1 MSLFQLEKT
10 GNLSQFLDTESN
22 SKKLNHE
29 TITKSQYIYWAHL
42 INSNSS
48 ILDLQVV
55 TTNHQLKMFKLLFL
69 IVLIKSVVTIPYA
82 NNYPYKTIGFSNAAS
97 EIAGNGDTNRFLKN
111 ELTDHGNNIKS
122 AQDNGKFYDSE
133 NISKLHDLNHL
144 NKGTSSDIQKHSTG
158 ENFEND
164 NSHNRKHIKSGFK
177 NSYHKD
183 ESGNNSSF
191 YEDSDDRGEKTIY
204 NKRLGARDDIK
215 DNRFSEGVR
224 DGAARDKYDDR
235 RGGFL
240 SKGTHDRQHLLAEN
254 QGKSKNLN

>member
-1 MSLFQLEKT
+1 M
-10 GNLSQFLDTESN
+10 
-22 SKKLNHE
+22 KLNKQKINIFNGH
-29 TITKSQYIYWAHL
+29 ISS
-42 INSNSS
+42 NSNSS
-48 ILDLQVV
+48 ILDLVLN
-55 TTNHQLKMFKLLFL
+55 TTKFKHRRLKMSKLLFV
-69 IVLIKSVVTIPYA
+69 IILIKSVTSIPYA
-82 NNYPYKTIGFSNAAS
+82 NNYPYKSLDYSNSAS
-97 EIAGNGDTNRFLKN
+97 DITGNGDASRYLKN
-111 ELTDHGNNIKS
+111 ELTDHGNNLKS

-133 NISKLHDLNHL
+133 NVSKLHDLNHL
-144 NKGTSSDIQKHSTG
+144 QKGTSSDIQKHSTG

-215 DNRFSEGVR
+215 DKRFSEGVR

-235 RGGFL
+235 RGGFYN
-240 SKGTHDRQHLLAEN
+240 KGVQDRQHLLAEN
-254 QGKSKNLN
+254 QGKHNFNEIIFFNFK